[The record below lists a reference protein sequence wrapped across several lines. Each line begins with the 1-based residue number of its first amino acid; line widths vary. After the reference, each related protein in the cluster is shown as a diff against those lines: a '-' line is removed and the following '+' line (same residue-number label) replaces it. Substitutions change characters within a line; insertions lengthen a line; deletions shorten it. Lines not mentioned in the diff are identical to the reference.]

1 MDEVVK
7 RDILKVLSDV
17 AQILKIEEE
26 KDVAE
31 LRELSNH
38 TIHNASIYQDE
49 DSVSIAILI
58 YSLSKVI
65 ERREGKMNYNVLLK
79 LITNAKKNLEQTK
92 VDEYRKV
99 IKKIFNFIATIDTKL
114 KLYIEEVI
122 NQAEIK
128 KGSKLYEHG
137 ISMARASEI
146 LGISQWELMF
156 YIGKTRLTDVKG
168 GVKVKERLNYAR
180 SLFK

>member
-7 RDILKVLSDV
+7 KDILNVLSD
-17 AQILKIEEE
+17 AIEILRVEEE

-38 TIHNASIYQDE
+38 TIHNASIFQDE

-65 ERREGKMNYNVLLK
+65 ERREGKVNYSVLMK
-79 LITNAKKNLEQTK
+79 MIRESKKNLGSER
-92 VDEYRKV
+92 VDAYRRS
-99 IKKIFNFIATIDTKL
+99 IKKMFKFISTLDSKL
-114 KLYIEEVI
+114 KLYIEQVI

-128 KGSKLYEHG
+128 KGSKLYAHG
-137 ISMARASEI
+137 ISLGRAAEV
-146 LGISQWELMF
+146 LGITQWELMF
-156 YIGKTRLTDVKG
+156 YIGKTKLTDIKG
-168 GVKVKERLNYAR
+168 GVSVRERLNYAR
-180 SLFK
+180 GLFK

>member
-7 RDILKVLSDV
+7 KDILRVLSDV
-17 AQILKIEEE
+17 ANILKIEEE
-26 KDVAE
+26 KDIVE
-31 LRELSNH
+31 IRELSNH
-38 TIHNASIYQDE
+38 TIHNASIFQDE

-65 ERREGKMNYNVLLK
+65 ERREGKLNYKNLLR
-79 LITNAKKNLEQTK
+79 LITDAKKNLEYNRI
-92 VDEYRKV
+92 DAYRKT
-99 IKKIFNFIATIDTKL
+99 IKKLFNFISTIDTKL
-114 KLYIEEVI
+114 KLYIEQVI

-128 KGSKLYEHG
+128 KGSKLYAHG
-137 ISMARASEI
+137 ISLGRAAEI

-156 YIGKTRLTDVKG
+156 YIGKTKQADVKG
-168 GVKVKERLNYAR
+168 GVNVKTRLNYAR

>member
-7 RDILKVLSDV
+7 KDILRVLSDV
-17 AQILKIEEE
+17 TNILKVEEE
-26 KDVAE
+26 KDVAD

-38 TIHNASIYQDE
+38 VIHDASIFQDE

-65 ERREGKMNYNVLLK
+65 ERREGKLNYKVLLG
-79 LITNAKKNLEQTK
+79 LIRDAKNDLEQNRI
-92 VDEYRKV
+92 DGYRKV
-99 IKKIFNFIATIDTKL
+99 IKKLFRFISTIDTKL
-114 KLYIEEVI
+114 KLYIEQVI

-128 KGSKLYEHG
+128 KGSKLYAHG
-137 ISMARASEI
+137 ISLGRAAEI

-156 YIGKTRLTDVKG
+156 YIGKTKLPDIKG
-168 GVKVKERLNYAR
+168 GVSVRQRLSYAR
-180 SLFK
+180 GLFK